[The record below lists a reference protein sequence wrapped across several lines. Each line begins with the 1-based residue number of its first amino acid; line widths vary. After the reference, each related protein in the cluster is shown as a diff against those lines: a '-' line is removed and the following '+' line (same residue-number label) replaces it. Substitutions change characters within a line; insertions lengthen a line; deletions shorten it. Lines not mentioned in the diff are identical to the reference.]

1 MKVIPI
7 QAVGGLSNTTKMPG
21 KSFGT
26 PTAEC
31 KTGSKLRKLEGSVC
45 SKCYACKG
53 RYAMFPKIREAQYR
67 RLDAFKADPKAW
79 VENMVKALDNERWF
93 RWFDSGDLQSVKML
107 EDIFEV
113 CRRTPWC
120 NHWLATRERS
130 FVRQT
135 LINSEVPGNLVI
147 RVSATF
153 ADVPVKELG
162 LEGVNYSNVHK
173 NSPPQG
179 YACPA
184 SLQNGKCDTCRACWS
199 KDVKTVSYKHH

>member
-21 KSFGT
+21 RSFGT

-53 RYAMFPKIREAQYR
+53 RYMMFPKIREAQYR

-93 RWFDSGDLQSVKML
+93 RWFDSGDLYSTLML
-107 EDIFEV
+107 SKIVEV
-113 CRRTPWC
+113 CERTPWC
-120 NHWLATRERS
+120 NHWLATRERG
-130 FVRQT
+130 FVRT
-135 LINSEVPGNLVI
+135 FLKKGSFPPNLTV
-147 RVSATF
+147 RVSATYP
-153 ADVPVKELG
+153 DVPAQPVDGCLIG
-162 LEGVNYSNVHK
+162 NVHK
-173 NSPPQG
+173 ALPPVG
-179 YACPA
+179 HACPA
-184 SLQNGKCDTCRACWS
+184 PQQGGQCGDCRACWS
-199 KDVKTVSYKHH
+199 RDVPAVSYKEH